1 MVSQNWKEQQ
11 NNWGIEK
18 AYRELMNAGALVHAD
33 KIVTA
38 NPTFDW
44 KALEAKLRTE
54 QEQTRINVYFDN
66 TEPPEAV

>member
-1 MVSQNWKEQQ
+1 MISQSWKEQQ

-18 AYRELMNAGALVHAD
+18 AYRELVNAGAQLHAD
-33 KIVTA
+33 KIINA

-44 KALEAKLRTE
+44 KALKTKLETE

-66 TEPPEAV
+66 TEPQEAV